1 MRETSVPGK
10 QISTMG
16 IQDLGEVAI
25 LDSMQFRCKE
35 RSLPRGR
42 ERRKDPRSEDL
53 NTCLREGETRRRRE
67 KQAASAKAAM
77 QRKKIAEVSDIF
89 PAANSY
95 VLSTSRSEEHTS
107 ELQSPDHLVCR
118 LLLEKKKITQK

>member
-16 IQDLGEVAI
+16 LQGLGEVAI

-42 ERRKDPRSEDL
+42 EKRKNHRSEDL

-67 KQAASAKAAM
+67 KKQRPLSPQCSGRDNMRSELSA
-77 QRKKIAEVSDIF
+77 IAEFSDIF
-89 PAANSY
+89 PAINSY
-95 VLSTSRSEEHTS
+95 ILRTSFY
-107 ELQSPDHLVCR
+107 EL
-118 LLLEKKKITQK
+118 

>member
-25 LDSMQFRCKE
+25 QTPCNFAARSDLCHEVGKE
-35 RSLPRGR
+35 GR
-42 ERRKDPRSEDL
+42 TLGPKTL
-53 NTCLREGETRRRRE
+53 TL
-67 KQAASAKAAM
+67 AFAKAKPGGEGKNK
-77 QRKKIAEVSDIF
+77 QRPLRPQCSGRNNMLSELSAIAEVSDIF

-95 VLSTSRSEEHTS
+95 VLSTSCL
-107 ELQSPDHLVCR
+107 EL
-118 LLLEKKKITQK
+118 

>member
-10 QISTMG
+10 QISTTG

-42 ERRKDPRSEDL
+42 ERRKNHRSEDL

-67 KQAASAKAAM
+67 KRQRPLRPRSGQRPSVPRAEESAPGIKPRA
-77 QRKKIAEVSDIF
+77 
-89 PAANSY
+89 
-95 VLSTSRSEEHTS
+95 
-107 ELQSPDHLVCR
+107 R
-118 LLLEKKKITQK
+118 LDVWKTDLTVP

>member
-42 ERRKDPRSEDL
+42 ERRRNHRSEGP
-53 NTCLREGETRRRRE
+53 NICLREGETRRRRE
-67 KQAASAKAAM
+67 KSSIRKVGNAAEETICCRNFRQLLKFRTFFR
-77 QRKKIAEVSDIF
+77 Q
-89 PAANSY
+89 
-95 VLSTSRSEEHTS
+95 LTHRS
-107 ELQSPDHLVCR
+107 
-118 LLLEKKKITQK
+118 